1 VRRLPLHD
9 GALLLSA
16 LGASLSTAARY
27 GQVGETVMPKLVI
40 THEVDDVAH
49 WLASPKRAEVFA
61 GVATNL
67 TTFVH
72 PNEANRVALAL
83 EVSDMAAF
91 EKVIASEAGAEAMKY
106 DGVRPQTL
114 AVYIEG

>member
-1 VRRLPLHD
+1 V
-9 GALLLSA
+9 
-16 LGASLSTAARY
+16 
-27 GQVGETVMPKLVI
+27 PKVVA

-49 WLASPKRAEVFA
+49 WLASPKRKEVFA
-61 GVATNL
+61 DVATNI

-72 PNEANRVALAL
+72 PSEPNRVALSL

-91 EKVIASEAGAEAMKY
+91 EKVMKSEAAAAAMKY